1 MLSLFPLLLLVCPSL
16 SLHLHN
22 TTAGAGAGAGVG
34 MLELFEGNDASQN
47 MVCTLTWSQVSHNH
61 LLAVCWSTGIL
72 KTAQSATWDFQ
83 HFDACENDEA
93 RSGVLLLAEYGTM
106 ITLYD
111 SPSGDK
117 GDDYTEIKVT
127 GSSLELETKVLDNY

>member
-1 MLSLFPLLLLVCPSL
+1 MLSLFSLLLLVCPILSL
-16 SLHLHN
+16 SLHN
-22 TTAGAGAGAGVG
+22 MTAGAGVG

-93 RSGVLLLAEYGTM
+93 RSGVLLLAEHGTM

-127 GSSLELETKVLDNY
+127 GSSLELETKVLENH

>member
-1 MLSLFPLLLLVCPSL
+1 MLSLFSLLLLVCPILSL
-16 SLHLHN
+16 SLHN
-22 TTAGAGAGAGVG
+22 MTAGAGVG

-127 GSSLELETKVLDNY
+127 GSSLELETKVLENH

>member
-1 MLSLFPLLLLVCPSL
+1 MLSLFPLLLLVCPIL
-16 SLHLHN
+16 SLPLHN
-22 TTAGAGAGAGVG
+22 MTTRAGVG

-127 GSSLELETKVLDNY
+127 GEWV

>member
-1 MLSLFPLLLLVCPSL
+1 MLSLFSLLLLVCPILSM
-16 SLHLHN
+16 SLHN
-22 TTAGAGAGAGVG
+22 MTTGAGAGVG

-47 MVCTLTWSQVSHNH
+47 MVCTLTWSQVSHNP
-61 LLAVCWSTGIL
+61 LLAVFWSTGIL

-127 GSSLELETKVLDNY
+127 GSSLELETKVLENH